1 VESASRPVVVVTGAG
16 PGTPGAQRTAGGTGW
31 STEHQPGAAQPP
43 TDAQPR
49 TDGKPRTDAQP
60 RVNEQRPARRLQPAL
75 HELLIAARAPTVAL
89 SGRDGQLRG
98 TGAHGVFHGDIR
110 VLSTAVL
117 TVDGREPESIAAAT
131 GDVGT
136 VWCAGLVR
144 DAGDDGP
151 DPTIRVDRDRRV
163 LPGAVT
169 ETLRITSTA
178 SQVAHLQVELRVA
191 ADLAPVDEVK
201 AGVTRPAVRPRVGPD
216 RGSVRWEDAEVTT
229 AVSAPDAEAEAAA
242 DGAVLRWAVAVPARG
257 QATLSW
263 TSPPVDRGAVVVAGS
278 PTTPWSVPRVGADD
292 RRLAGL
298 VEQGLADLDGLRM
311 STAGGTGSEFLAAG
325 APWYFT
331 LFGRDSIWAARLLLP
346 LGTGLALGTLRTL
359 AALQGTIRDPVT
371 GQAPGKIL
379 HELRRPVAD
388 APQRHHRLPPVY
400 YGTVDATPL
409 WVLLLHDAW
418 RAGLPAADV
427 EGLLDC
433 AERALEWLADDGS
446 PAFVDGSSS
455 TGEPTGEPTGER
467 SRRSA
472 EGPGNPGFV
481 EYADAD
487 GSGLS
492 NQGWKDSEDAVRF
505 ADGTRARAPIA
516 LCEVQGYAVAAARA
530 GAALL
535 DAFGRPGGDGWGA
548 HAAAL
553 AARFA
558 ARFWVADPG
567 GDHPAIALD
576 GAGRRVDSVTSNMGH
591 LLGTGIL
598 DPAGSA
604 AVVHRLT
611 APEMDS
617 GFGLRTMAESE
628 LAYSP
633 LSYHCGSV
641 WPHDTA
647 IVLTAMSRAGFGD
660 AGAPFVEGLLA
671 AGAAFGQR
679 LPELYGG
686 DARGGDP
693 RGGDA
698 WAGQGRGVDPRGVQ
712 TPTVAG
718 TAALAGTAA
727 VAGTAAGDR
736 TAAAGQRVG
745 HPVPVP
751 YPAACR
757 PQAWSAAVG
766 VALVSAVLGLEVDV
780 PAAEVRLRPMRPSPV
795 GALRVS
801 GLRAGT
807 GEFEVAVSAAGDVLE
822 PTAASLAAIGLRLV
836 VLGPG
841 PAPDA
846 RALGALGAL
855 RGAATPVGRAGG

>member
-1 VESASRPVVVVTGAG
+1 MEPAAGPAIEAAGAG
-16 PGTPGAQRTAGGTGW
+16 LGTPAAQRTAGGTGW
-31 STEHQPGAAQPP
+31 STGYEPADGQSSGRARRPG
-43 TDAQPR
+43 
-49 TDGKPRTDAQP
+49 
-60 RVNEQRPARRLQPAL
+60 RRLQPAL

-98 TGAHGVFHGDIR
+98 TGAHGVFHADIR

-117 TVDGREPESIAAAT
+117 TVDGREPEPIAAAT
-131 GDVGT
+131 GEVGT
-136 VWCAGLVR
+136 VWCAALVR

-169 ETLRITSTA
+169 ETLRITSSA
-178 SQVAHLQVELRVA
+178 SRVAHLQVELRVA

-201 AGVTRPAVRPRVGPD
+201 AGVARPAVRPRVGPE
-216 RGSVRWEDAEVTT
+216 RGSVTWETAEVTT
-229 AVSAPDAEAEAAA
+229 AVSAPDAEAEEAA

-257 QATLSW
+257 SVTLTWIS
-263 TSPPVDRGAVVVAGS
+263 TTVDRGAVVVAGGL
-278 PTTPWSVPRVGADD
+278 TRPWSVPRVEADD

-298 VEQGLADLDGLRM
+298 VEQGLTDLDGLRM
-311 STAGGTGSEFLAAG
+311 STAAVVGSEFLAAG

-346 LGTGLALGTLRTL
+346 LGTGIALGTLRTL
-359 AALQGTIRDPVT
+359 AALQGTVRDPVT
-371 GQAPGKIL
+371 AQAPGKIL

-388 APQRHHRLPPVY
+388 APSRHHRLPPVY

-409 WVLLLHDAW
+409 WILLLHDAW

-427 EGLLDC
+427 EDLLDC

-446 PAFVDGSSS
+446 PAAAATTGATTEATTGAT
-455 TGEPTGEPTGER
+455 TGETSG
-467 SRRSA
+467 RRENA
-472 EGPGNPGFV
+472 PGNPGFV
-481 EYADAD
+481 EYADAA

-535 DAFGRPGGDGWGA
+535 DAFGRPGGDRWRA

-553 AARFA
+553 AARFDA
-558 ARFWVADPG
+558 SFWVADPG
-567 GDHPAIALD
+567 GDYPAIALD

-598 DPAGSA
+598 DAAGSA

-647 IVLTAMSRAGFGD
+647 IVLDGMSRAGFAD

-686 DARGGDP
+686 DARGGGADLDP
-693 RGGDA
+693 RG
-698 WAGQGRGVDPRGVQ
+698 
-712 TPTVAG
+712 
-718 TAALAGTAA
+718 
-727 VAGTAAGDR
+727 
-736 TAAAGQRVG
+736 AAARTGGAGHGAPRVG

-766 VALVSAVLGLEVDV
+766 VALLSAVLGLEVDV

-807 GEFEVAVSAAGDVLE
+807 GEFEVAVSGAGDVLE

-836 VLGPG
+836 VHPTGTALDRGTPAVVPAAHAAAAGPSG
-841 PAPDA
+841 H
-846 RALGALGAL
+846 GVSG
-855 RGAATPVGRAGG
+855 